1 MDRLDTDLRTAKSAH
16 GVRGEI
22 KWGKISAANF
32 DCYQEFADVLFRHIG
47 AGSIKYR
54 QMFLDR
60 SYVWQP
66 RHGEPPGSDLTS
78 QGCAAVFR
86 QSRQADRYAAGLND
100 VGAAGSYGNQMHK
113 KRKVGQRG
121 MSPKQKV
128 RDRLCRHIYNS
139 LRQIDAADRGAK
151 AFSWFETT
159 GKDGEMQNLF
169 HHNFRNWKFVP
180 ARHVRDDGW
189 QNRNLDGQGNYVE
202 PSLRAT

>member
-78 QGCAAVFR
+78 QFKLYSTVI
-86 QSRQADRYAAGLND
+86 QASSIPIGL
-100 VGAAGSYGNQMHK
+100 STL
-113 KRKVGQRG
+113 
-121 MSPKQKV
+121 PKN
-128 RDRLCRHIYNS
+128 C
-139 LRQIDAADRGAK
+139 
-151 AFSWFETT
+151 
-159 GKDGEMQNLF
+159 
-169 HHNFRNWKFVP
+169 
-180 ARHVRDDGW
+180 
-189 QNRNLDGQGNYVE
+189 
-202 PSLRAT
+202 RATWVATICLFESDITTAQTFFDSRFVIF